1 LFGNILVRHKFPCYL
16 NINILYTGLSA
27 EEVVIDA
34 VKTYVDAN
42 NDGIFSIPDMIS
54 YLYNQNIV
62 NNVQIPLTISYS
74 QYDDNMNIV
83 TGSFTNTLQ
92 IRTIDF
98 FRIQNITANKL

>member
-1 LFGNILVRHKFPCYL
+1 
-16 NINILYTGLSA
+16 
-27 EEVVIDA
+27 
-34 VKTYVDAN
+34 
-42 NDGIFSIPDMIS
+42 MIS

-74 QYDDNMNIV
+74 QYDDNMNIE